1 VRPRLPHLQRP
12 FDAETSTSSYAN
24 YAQVVEYSLRV
35 DNNAEGGIAFLMVGE
50 LAAGEK
56 WHTLGPPGTDL

>member
-1 VRPRLPHLQRP
+1 M
-12 FDAETSTSSYAN
+12 
-24 YAQVVEYSLRV
+24 VEYSLRV

-56 WHTLGPPGTDL
+56 WHTLGPPGTDLSSGAAAPDGRTDTEGLVS